1 MPDPSKI
8 ASSDPSLLVR
18 HAVIV
23 TMNDA
28 LDIVEGAVSVRGGR
42 IASVGAEPA
51 EPHECVIDARG
62 AYLLPG
68 FVQTHVHLCQTLFR
82 GLADDM
88 PLLDWLRRRVW
99 PLEAAHTPATLRA
112 SARLAA
118 SELLL
123 TGTTTALTMETVHDT
138 DAVFEAL
145 EEMGLRAIVGK
156 CMMDSDG
163 DAPPRLREQMH
174 ASIDESVALRKRWD
188 GRANGRLGAAYAPR
202 FAVSCSRALLE
213 AVADLSARERVLVH
227 THASEHR
234 EEIEVVR
241 RLSGG
246 MSNLEYLA
254 DTGLATPQL
263 CTAHCVWVNDAEQAL
278 LAERGVKVLHCPS
291 SNLKLGS
298 GIAPVAEMRARGI
311 SISLGA
317 DGAACNNRLDMFEE
331 MRLAA
336 TLQAVRKA
344 PGALRA
350 HDAVWMAT
358 REGARALGLEHEIG
372 SIERGKR
379 ADFILIERDRPHL
392 APDAD
397 VWSTLVYAARGSDV
411 RTTVVDG
418 QVLVR
423 DFQLTHQ
430 DTAEITAD
438 ARSAARALAERALIS
453 GN

>member
-1 MPDPSKI
+1 
-8 ASSDPSLLVR
+8 
-18 HAVIV
+18 
-23 TMNDA
+23 
-28 LDIVEGAVSVRGGR
+28 
-42 IASVGAEPA
+42 
-51 EPHECVIDARG
+51 
-62 AYLLPG
+62 
-68 FVQTHVHLCQTLFR
+68 
-82 GLADDM
+82 
-88 PLLDWLRRRVW
+88 
-99 PLEAAHTPATLRA
+99 
-112 SARLAA
+112 
-118 SELLL
+118 
-123 TGTTTALTMETVHDT
+123 TMETVHDT

-163 DAPPRLREQMH
+163 DVPARLREEMH

-188 GRANGRLGAAYAPR
+188 GRANGRLGAAFAPR

-213 AVADLSARERVLVH
+213 AVADLSARGRVLVH
-227 THASEHR
+227 THASENR

-241 RLSGG
+241 KLSGG
-246 MSNLEYLA
+246 MTNLEYLA

-263 CTAHCVWVNDAEQAL
+263 CTAHCVWVNEAEQAL

-311 SISLGA
+311 SVSLGA

-336 TLQAVRKA
+336 TLQGVRKA
-344 PGALRA
+344 PGALTAR
-350 HDAVWMAT
+350 DAVWMAT

-418 QVLVR
+418 AVLVR

-430 DTAEITAD
+430 DAAEITAD
-438 ARSAARALAERALIS
+438 ARKAARALAERALI
-453 GN
+453 